1 LFKVTRSIW
10 RAFLRAGRASGL
22 SDTQILTL
30 SHRASYVWT
39 RVVMSEIL
47 RGGFFRRIG
56 LIVLG
61 RLGKYVSPTINGE
74 RLVSL
79 IQRVR
84 PVSSPFP
91 LVRIGGPG
99 DGGYL
104 VPDDLNGISAC
115 FSPGVADS
123 ASFELGMAELS
134 IPSFMAD
141 YSVDGPPVANSL
153 FHFEKLFLESHSD
166 GTKFI
171 RLEDWVTQNAP
182 SDGDLVLQMDIE
194 GSEWPVLLDT
204 PDQILK
210 RVRIMVIEFHDL
222 DQMMTISLGAK
233 VFSTLLDK
241 LSRNF
246 KVVHLHAN
254 NAGGIHKFKGQTIP
268 RVIELTFLRSDRF
281 DLSSDKYPALMP
293 HPLDEPNMPWGKDI
307 ALTGPWR
314 PDIESS

>member
-1 LFKVTRSIW
+1 MG
-10 RAFLRAGRASGL
+10 AGRALGL
-22 SDTQILTL
+22 SETQISTL
-30 SHRASYVWT
+30 SQKASYVWD
-39 RVVMSEIL
+39 RVILSEIF

-56 LIVLG
+56 LILLG
-61 RLGKYVSPTINGE
+61 RLGKYVSPTINSKE
-74 RLVSL
+74 L
-79 IQRVR
+79 IDLIHRIR
-84 PVSSPFP
+84 PVSSPSPF
-91 LVRIGGPG
+91 LRIGGPG

-104 VPDDLNGISAC
+104 VPDDLEGIVGC

-123 ASFELGMAELS
+123 ASFELAMADLA

-153 FHFEKLFLESHSD
+153 FHFEKLFLESHGD
-166 GTKFI
+166 GKKFI
-171 RLEDWVTQNAP
+171 RLEDWVTLKAP
-182 SDGDLVLQMDIE
+182 SDGDLILQMDIE

-210 RVRIMVIEFHDL
+210 RFRIMVIEFHDL

>member
-1 LFKVTRSIW
+1 
-10 RAFLRAGRASGL
+10 
-22 SDTQILTL
+22 
-30 SHRASYVWT
+30 
-39 RVVMSEIL
+39 
-47 RGGFFRRIG
+47 
-56 LIVLG
+56 
-61 RLGKYVSPTINGE
+61 
-74 RLVSL
+74 
-79 IQRVR
+79 
-84 PVSSPFP
+84 
-91 LVRIGGPG
+91 
-99 DGGYL
+99 
-104 VPDDLNGISAC
+104 
-115 FSPGVADS
+115 
-123 ASFELGMAELS
+123 MAELS

-141 YSVDGPPVANSL
+141 YSVDGPPVASSS
-153 FHFEKLFLESHSD
+153 FSFEKLFLATHSD
-166 GTKFI
+166 GKKFV

-204 PDQILK
+204 PDQTLK
-210 RVRIMVIEFHDL
+210 RFRIMVIEFHDL
-222 DQMMTISLGAK
+222 DQMMTATLGAE

-254 NAGGIHKFKGQTIP
+254 NAGGIHKFKGQVIP

-314 PDIESS
+314 PAIESN

>member
-1 LFKVTRSIW
+1 LFKFTRWTW
-10 RAFLRAGRASGL
+10 RKFLRAGRALGL
-22 SDTQILTL
+22 SDTQISTL
-30 SHRASYVWT
+30 SQKASYVWD
-39 RVVMSEIL
+39 RVVLSEIF

-56 LIVLG
+56 LILLG
-61 RLGKYVSPTINGE
+61 GLGKYVSPTINSE
-74 RLVSL
+74 RLVNL

-104 VPDDLNGISAC
+104 VPDDLNGITAC

-141 YSVDGPPVANSL
+141 YSVNGPPVANSL

-166 GTKFI
+166 GKKFV
-171 RLEDWVTQNAP
+171 RLEDWVTQNAD
-182 SDGDLVLQMDIE
+182 SDGDLILQMDIE

-204 PDQILK
+204 PDQTLK
-210 RVRIMVIEFHDL
+210 RFRIMVIEFHDL
-222 DQMMTISLGAK
+222 DQMMTTTLGAE

-246 KVVHLHAN
+246 KVVHLHVN
-254 NAGGIHKFKGQTIP
+254 NAGGIHKFRGQTIP
-268 RVIELTFLRSDRF
+268 RVIELTFLRNDRF

-307 ALTGPWR
+307 TLTGPWR
-314 PDIESS
+314 PAIESN

>member
-1 LFKVTRSIW
+1 MFKVTRSIW

>member
-1 LFKVTRSIW
+1 
-10 RAFLRAGRASGL
+10 
-22 SDTQILTL
+22 
-30 SHRASYVWT
+30 
-39 RVVMSEIL
+39 MSEIL

-74 RLVSL
+74 RLLSL

-104 VPDDLNGISAC
+104 VPDDLNGITAC

-141 YSVDGPPVANSL
+141 YSVDGPPVVNSL

-182 SDGDLVLQMDIE
+182 SDGDLILQMDIE

-204 PDQILK
+204 PDKTLK
-210 RVRIMVIEFHDL
+210 RFRIMVIEFHDL
-222 DQMMTISLGAK
+222 DQMMTTALGAK

-254 NAGGIHKFKGQTIP
+254 NAGGIHKFKGQVIP

-281 DLSSDKYPALMP
+281 DFSSEKYPPSLP
-293 HPLDEPNMPWGKDI
+293 HPLDEPNSPWGNDI
-307 ALTGPWR
+307 VLSGPWH
-314 PDIESS
+314 PAIESS